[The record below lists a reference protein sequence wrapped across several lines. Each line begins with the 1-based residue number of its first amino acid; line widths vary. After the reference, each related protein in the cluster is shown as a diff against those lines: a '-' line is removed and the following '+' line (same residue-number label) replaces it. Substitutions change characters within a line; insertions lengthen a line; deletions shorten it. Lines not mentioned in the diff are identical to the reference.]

1 VGDPISAVN
10 GFYTGNFKGTNGSY
24 DVKEAFGEVVVPLA
38 EDLPFL
44 RSLEFNGAGRY
55 THYSTSGGVVTWKAG
70 LTWKPVNDIRL
81 RAVRSRDIRA
91 ASLSE
96 LYAAGNTQGV
106 DIVDP
111 TRNLAGNRANR
122 LTIGNTALRPE
133 KADTTSL
140 GVVYSPS
147 WLRQFTASFDYYKIN
162 LKDAITTLAAQE
174 TIDRCYR
181 GETVLCSSIQRNSS
195 GVITQI
201 VTQPINLARLKTNG
215 FDIEGSF
222 RQPLGDI
229 FADMPG
235 TVTLRALGSHIAHRT
250 TINGGVRTE
259 AAGQNTADAPK
270 WRWFVTLGYDD
281 ARFTSLVTLRTIS
294 KGVYDRTW
302 VSGVDINN
310 NRIKGA
316 AYVDFAASYKLPP
329 LGRSKMELFIKVENL
344 LDKDP
349 PVVAQVGTSGL
360 QTNPI
365 LYDVIGRAFRVGL
378 RFTY

>member
-1 VGDPISAVN
+1 
-10 GFYTGNFKGTNGSY
+10 
-24 DVKEAFGEVVVPLA
+24 
-38 EDLPFL
+38 
-44 RSLEFNGAGRY
+44 
-55 THYSTSGGVVTWKAG
+55 
-70 LTWKPVNDIRL
+70 
-81 RAVRSRDIRA
+81 
-91 ASLSE
+91 
-96 LYAAGNTQGV
+96 
-106 DIVDP
+106 
-111 TRNLAGNRANR
+111 

-229 FADMPG
+229 FAGAPG
-235 TVTLRALGSHIAHRT
+235 TMTLRALGSHIAKRT

-281 ARFTSLVTLRTIS
+281 DRISGLLTLRTIS
-294 KGVYDRTW
+294 KGVYDNSW
-302 VSGVDINN
+302 KSGVDIDNN
-310 NRIKGA
+310 TIKGA
-316 AYVDFAASYKLPP
+316 AYLDLAGVYHFKPA
-329 LGRSKMELFIKVENL
+329 GRRQMEAFFKIENL

-349 PVVAQVGTSGL
+349 PVVGQVGTSGL
-360 QTNPI
+360 QTNPV
-365 LYDVIGRAFRVGL
+365 LYDVVGRAYRVGI
-378 RFTY
+378 RFRY